1 MSNHLK
7 FYINGEWVDPVVPNR
22 IPVIDPATEQ
32 PFTEISGGS
41 SADVDKAVAAA
52 KAAFKTFSKT
62 SKQYRLD
69 LLKRCLEIYNR
80 RYDEIAEACTREMG
94 APLSLSKEAQVFVG
108 QGHFQALIDKF

>member
-22 IPVIDPATEQ
+22 IPVIDPSTEQ

-52 KAAFKTFSKT
+52 KAAFKTFSKH
-62 SKQYRLD
+62 QQAVPAGP
-69 LLKRCLEIYNR
+69 
-80 RYDEIAEACTREMG
+80 AEALPG
-94 APLSLSKEAQVFVG
+94 SL
-108 QGHFQALIDKF
+108 